1 MDLESRQSVEAGT
14 YLQLGTFSIFTFFQ
28 QEVSLLKKKQNKTK
42 KQKKD
47 SNKMW
52 KSRIDSEVRDFQ
64 LMKKQSIM
72 IIIPLLHIEP
82 FFFGGGERED
92 REGCFIFLLLVGS
105 KNVEYQIILSTGWEG
120 IIEKL

>member
-28 QEVSLLKKKQNKTK
+28 QEVSLLKKNKTK

-64 LMKKQSIM
+64 PMKKQSIM

-82 FFFGGGERED
+82 FF
-92 REGCFIFLLLVGS
+92 
-105 KNVEYQIILSTGWEG
+105 
-120 IIEKL
+120 